1 MNLYTSIFI
10 FVTSII
16 PTVLCS
22 RFCQWSNKT
31 VEIVRSCPQNKSAM
45 EERAEIK
52 NCKVLAKIQLCTVPA
67 NFKYHCV
74 MNELETTFVELCAP
88 QYIIHGYCTEYNSLG
103 AAIQEHFSLKCS
115 DVKPSCNKTYLS
127 TDAYLNKG
135 CSKMVREDIQLSST
149 DLLTDPVIQTT
160 TVNHL
165 LNDKSNYNRKTTLL
179 IIIKVIAI
187 AVFAA
192 FTLSGCQIVKRW
204 RVGSYK
210 LVKKKANAAEMQFIR
225 MTKEKTTDNTN
236 VEIKNMI

>member
-1 MNLYTSIFI
+1 MNLYTFI
-10 FVTSII
+10 FTFVISLV

-22 RFCQWSNKT
+22 RFCQWSEKT
-31 VEIVRSCPQNKSAM
+31 VETVSSCPQNKSAM
-45 EERAEIK
+45 EERAKIK
-52 NCKVLAKIQLCTVPA
+52 NCKEIARFQRCTVPEK
-67 NFKYHCV
+67 FKYHCV

-135 CSKMVREDIQLSST
+135 CSKMVRKDIQLSST
-149 DLLTDPVIQTT
+149 DLLKDPVIQTT

-165 LNDKSNYNRKTTLL
+165 LNDKSKNTTLL
-179 IIIKVIAI
+179 IIITVIAI
-187 AVFAA
+187 AVL
-192 FTLSGCQIVKRW
+192 TLSVCLIVKRW

-225 MTKEKTTDNTN
+225 TTKEKTTDNTN
-236 VEIKNMI
+236 IEIKNMI

>member
-1 MNLYTSIFI
+1 MNLYTYICTFFI
-10 FVTSII
+10 LLI

-22 RFCQWSNKT
+22 RFCQWSHKT
-31 VEIVRSCPQNKSAM
+31 AETVSLCPQNKSAM
-45 EERAEIK
+45 EERAKIK
-52 NCKVLAKIQLCTVPA
+52 NCTVIAKIQRCTDPEK
-67 NFKYHCV
+67 FKYHCV

-135 CSKMVREDIQLSST
+135 CSKMVRKDIQLSST
-149 DLLTDPVIQTT
+149 DLLMDPVIQTT

-165 LNDKSNYNRKTTLL
+165 LNNKSKNTTLL
-179 IIIKVIAI
+179 IIITVIAI
-187 AVFAA
+187 AAFAVL
-192 FTLSGCQIVKRW
+192 TLSVCLIVKRW
-204 RVGSYK
+204 RVGSDK

-236 VEIKNMI
+236 IEIKNMI